1 MPPET
6 DSIPRTTLIDLF
18 TALRVVAKDSPTT
31 LEVLRQHFC
40 VDRKRRTV
48 GDMLWS
54 TAAYNAQELSR
65 LGLVEISAIPKNKSS
80 FERLK
85 NRSLSITDAGSEL
98 IYQFKENRGEAYDRL
113 FALMFAAHP
122 YLRTFVNLLNNTPI
136 FVPVVTSWKDHISPK
151 YSSAIVL
158 VEDVSRGKIDLDSFF
173 HLLQARLKRE
183 LREHEQFEISEKMKA
198 VLREVGPAAT
208 TEEPTEFAKKFLLKI
223 NDCVLPAIFK
233 NEGLTF
239 DYRTHRTLW
248 SFGQEWKLWQST
260 SDHPEY
266 SGRLVYKTAT
276 IAVSETGDKVES
288 LSFDNGLGKTRENFL
303 DKLYDA
309 YLKVQQSTK
318 DTYALAWQLR
328 AVFCFTNRC
337 QESVFD
343 RLMEDYYT
351 GSEQYDLTLEIQ
363 RHGQYERPLRVG
375 KRNIGLVRV
384 VKK

>member
-1 MPPET
+1 
-6 DSIPRTTLIDLF
+6 
-18 TALRVVAKDSPTT
+18 
-31 LEVLRQHFC
+31 
-40 VDRKRRTV
+40 
-48 GDMLWS
+48 
-54 TAAYNAQELSR
+54 
-65 LGLVEISAIPKNKSS
+65 
-80 FERLK
+80 
-85 NRSLSITDAGSEL
+85 
-98 IYQFKENRGEAYDRL
+98 FKEDRAAAYDRL
-113 FALMFAAHP
+113 FALMFASHP

-151 YSSAIVL
+151 YSSAVVL
-158 VEDVSRGKIDLDSFF
+158 VEDVSRGKIDLDAFF
-173 HLLQARLKRE
+173 NLLQTRLKRE
-183 LREHEQFEISEKMKA
+183 LGDQERCEISEKMSS

-208 TEEPTEFAKKFLLKI
+208 SDDPTEFAKKFLLKI

-233 NEGLTF
+233 TEGLTF

-248 SFGQEWKLWQST
+248 AFGQEWKLWQST

-276 IAVSETGDKVES
+276 IAVSETGDKIEA
-288 LSFDNGLGKTRENFL
+288 LSFDNGLAKTRENFL

-328 AVFCFTNRC
+328 AVFCFANRC

-343 RLMEDYYT
+343 RLMEEHYT